1 MCTCKVSGN
10 LDISIFK
17 VCENAI
23 ITSQVF
29 FGLTGQERIGTF
41 RAEFFLF
48 RLLSWQISTV
58 KISFIMKQRQK
69 NRYKNKYKENTW
81 VNV

>member
-1 MCTCKVSGN
+1 MFQFLKFAKMQLSPVKFSLVSLGRSVN
-10 LDISIFK
+10 
-17 VCENAI
+17 
-23 ITSQVF
+23 
-29 FGLTGQERIGTF
+29 IGTF
-41 RAEFFLF
+41 RAEVFLF

-58 KISFIMKQRQK
+58 KISFIVKQRPK